1 MVNRTV
7 DKVPAATVMFQTF
20 ETVSAR
26 AVAVRFNRNSFKAV
40 NAATTRS
47 YWIGGLLP
55 DIRLRQS
62 RILELKLE
70 EALIGA
76 TKFFDIVQSRVF
88 VIRLWIGASVF
99 RFGVVVCI
107 GPILTSTRIVLEH
120 QVVSILIDS
129 RIAI

>member
-7 DKVPAATVMFQTF
+7 DKVSAAAVMFQTF

-40 NAATTRS
+40 NAATTHS

-62 RILELKLE
+62 RILELELE

-88 VIRLWIGASVF
+88 VIRLRIGASVF
-99 RFGVVVCI
+99 RFGVGVCF
-107 GPILTSTRIVLEH
+107 GPILTG
-120 QVVSILIDS
+120 
-129 RIAI
+129 